1 MVTKPKLKMAALSSY
16 AAKSGD
22 FAERESCFNKVN

>member
-1 MVTKPKLKMAALSSY
+1 MKIESLKY

-22 FAERESCFNKVN
+22 FAELKVIVKKNTK